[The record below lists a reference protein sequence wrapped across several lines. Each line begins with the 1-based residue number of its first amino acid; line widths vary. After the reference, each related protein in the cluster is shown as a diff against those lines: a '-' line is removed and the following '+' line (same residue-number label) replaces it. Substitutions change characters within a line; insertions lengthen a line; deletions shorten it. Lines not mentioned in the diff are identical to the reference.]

1 MSRRAVRCTEAK
13 KPATVR
19 PSLAEGASHEAYAA
33 AMVACQGYAPA
44 CSDQN
49 ECLHDGLC
57 FSSSGRGFAGARKL
71 IKTLVNLESDVST
84 RAWLRLALD
93 ALDHHKFI
101 TRGAIDALRVVAINR
116 SVREQYG
123 PIITKDD

>member
-1 MSRRAVRCTEAK
+1 
-13 KPATVR
+13 
-19 PSLAEGASHEAYAA
+19 
-33 AMVACQGYAPA
+33 
-44 CSDQN
+44 
-49 ECLHDGLC
+49 
-57 FSSSGRGFAGARKL
+57 
-71 IKTLVNLESDVST
+71 LESDVST